1 MKPTRE
7 QILSTLCGMRR
18 AGQLLG
24 DGPTSLFL
32 ARQPGAKRSQATQL
46 VVEMSGDQ
54 VLVKTSR
61 LPFAK
66 PLIFLRDELD
76 AVTEKAEE
84 QF

>member
-7 QILSTLCGMRR
+7 QIFSILCGMRR
-18 AGQLLG
+18 AGQLPD

-32 ARQPGAKRSQATQL
+32 AQRPHAGRRQATQIVL
-46 VVEMSGDQ
+46 SISGDQ

-66 PLIFLRDELD
+66 PMIFSLAELD
-76 AVTEKAEE
+76 AGAGEDA
-84 QF
+84 

>member
-24 DGPTSLFL
+24 DAPTSLFL
-32 ARQPGAKRSQATQL
+32 ANRPGAKRGQATQ
-46 VVEMSGDQ
+46 VVIDISGDR

-66 PLIFLRDELD
+66 PLVIRMDELD
-76 AVTEKAEE
+76 ADENA
-84 QF
+84 

>member
-18 AGQLLG
+18 AGQLPD

-32 ARQPGAKRSQATQL
+32 ANRPGARRRQATQI
-46 VVEMSGDQ
+46 VVETSGDQ
-54 VLVKTSR
+54 VLVRTSR

-66 PLIFLRDELD
+66 PLVFSLGELD
-76 AVTEKAEE
+76 AGAPENA
-84 QF
+84 

>member
-32 ARQPGAKRSQATQL
+32 ARRPGAKRSQATQI
-46 VVEMSGDQ
+46 VAQISGDQ
-54 VLVKTSR
+54 VLVRTSR
-61 LPFAK
+61 LPFVK
-66 PLIFLRDELD
+66 PMTFSLAELD
-76 AVTEKAEE
+76 AGAGEDA
-84 QF
+84 